1 MRGVGSL
8 FRVSGGASISLAE
21 ASTSVCLDETRVSSY
36 DLGGRPYVL
45 VRDDWTYRRALDGR
59 LLQKGRGR
67 TGRVRQL
74 LSAEAG
80 RAVVEGAR
88 REVRG
93 LLDRGLPSELQ
104 AATRAEAVRRL
115 ERIAAMDGA
124 ALEKDARRF
133 AALYRPLGVLPPD
146 QYLALVIQV
155 TEGCSWN
162 ACTFC
167 DLYRDTSFRVK
178 TVAELD
184 RHLEAVRAYFGEAIA
199 LRRSLFLADANALC
213 LSHQRLLPL
222 LDRVASAFPVAPAD
236 LLPRERYAWL
246 REQPRGISGVHS
258 FVDAWSGSRKDVSE
272 LRAYAAR
279 GLRRVYV
286 GLETGD
292 PDLLSWLGKPG
303 SPEDAVELVSRL
315 HQAGLSAGV
324 IVLVGAGGE
333 RFFEAHVRETL
344 RVLDRMRLG
353 TGDLLYL
360 SELVEHP
367 HLEYARRASRPA
379 PLSDER
385 FEDQRR
391 ALLGGLRPAD
401 PAHPPRVA
409 RYDICEFVY

>member
-1 MRGVGSL
+1 VGALIHLPS
-8 FRVSGGASISLAE
+8 GASVSLAE
-21 ASTSVCLDETRVSSY
+21 ASTSVCLDQTRVSSY

-45 VRDDWTYRRALDGR
+45 VRDDFTYRRAFDGR

-74 LSAEAG
+74 ISTEAG
-80 RAVVEGAR
+80 QAVIEAAR
-88 REVRG
+88 REVQT
-93 LLDRGLPSELQ
+93 LLDQGLPSELRPT
-104 AATRAEAVRRL
+104 TRAEAVRRL
-115 ERIAAMDGA
+115 ERIAAGDEA
-124 ALEKDARRF
+124 ALGQDAQRF
-133 AALYRPLGVLPPD
+133 ASLYRPLGVLPPD

-167 DLYRDTSFRVK
+167 DLYRDTPFRVK

-184 RHLEAVRAYFGEAIA
+184 HHLEAVRAYFGEAIA

-213 LSHQRLLPL
+213 LSHERLLPL
-222 LDRVASAFPVAPAD
+222 LDRVASAFPVAPAG
-236 LLPRERYAWL
+236 LAPRERHAWL
-246 REQPRGISGVHS
+246 RGEPRGVSGIHS

-279 GLRRVYV
+279 GLRRVYI

-292 PDLLSWLGKPG
+292 PELLSWLGKPG
-303 SPEDAVELVSRL
+303 SPENAVELVSRL

-333 RFFEAHVRETL
+333 RFFEAHVRGTL

-353 TGDLLYL
+353 SSDLLYL
-360 SELVEHP
+360 SDLVEHP

-379 PLSDER
+379 PLSEER
-385 FEDQRR
+385 IEAQRQ
-391 ALLGGLRPAD
+391 ALLAGLRPAD
-401 PAHPPRVA
+401 PSHPPKVA
-409 RYDICEFVY
+409 RYDIREFVY

>member
-1 MRGVGSL
+1 MVPTL
-8 FRVSGGASISLAE
+8 FRASGGASVSLAE
-21 ASTSVCLDETRVSSY
+21 ASTSICVDETRVSSY

-45 VRDDWTYRRALDGR
+45 VRDAWTYRRAFDGR

-74 LSAEAG
+74 LGAESG
-80 RAVVEGAR
+80 RAVVEAAR
-88 REVRG
+88 REVLA
-93 LLDRGLPSELQ
+93 LLDQGLPSELQ
-104 AATRAEAVRRL
+104 GTTRAEAVRRL
-115 ERIAAMDGA
+115 ERIAAMDET
-124 ALEKDARRF
+124 ALRLDAQRF

-167 DLYRDTSFRVK
+167 DLYRDTRFRVK
-178 TVAELD
+178 TVAEVNG
-184 RHLEAVRAYFGEAIA
+184 HLQAVRDFFGEAIA

-213 LSHQRLLPL
+213 LSHERLLPL
-222 LDRVASAFPVAPAD
+222 LDRVATTFPVAPAG
-236 LLPRERYAWL
+236 LTPRERHAWL
-246 REQPRGISGVHS
+246 REEPRGVSGIHS

-272 LRAYAAR
+272 LRAYAAL

-303 SPEDAVELVSRL
+303 SPEDAVDLVSHL

-333 RFFEAHVRETL
+333 RFFESHVLQTVRA
-344 RVLDRMRLG
+344 LDRMRLG

-367 HLEYARRASRPA
+367 HLEYARRASRPD
-379 PLSDER
+379 PLSEER
-385 FEDQRR
+385 IEDQRA
-391 ALLGGLRPAD
+391 ALLAGFQPAD
-401 PAHPPRVA
+401 PAHPPKVA
-409 RYDICEFVY
+409 RYDIREFVY